1 MNSCIFSW
9 RDNPSTSVLE
19 KMSAVIPLSFII
31 CIPNTKASF
40 LSSCSM
46 KPFIKSTNPESF
58 VIVPLLRD
66 TLYFTGE
73 EITFHRLTLCKRAAS
88 ITF

>member
-1 MNSCIFSW
+1 
-9 RDNPSTSVLE
+9 
-19 KMSAVIPLSFII
+19 MSAVIPLSLII

-40 LSSCSM
+40 LSSSSIN
-46 KPFIKSTNPESF
+46 PLIKLTNPESF

-66 TLYFTGE
+66 TLYFAGE
-73 EITFHRLTLCKRAAS
+73 EITFQRLTLCKRAAS